1 MVAAVVV
8 VETMIVVSC
17 CLLMTRY
24 LERELSCDVAS
35 LVDLT
40 FQDLNLLGP

>member
-35 LVDLT
+35 LDLT